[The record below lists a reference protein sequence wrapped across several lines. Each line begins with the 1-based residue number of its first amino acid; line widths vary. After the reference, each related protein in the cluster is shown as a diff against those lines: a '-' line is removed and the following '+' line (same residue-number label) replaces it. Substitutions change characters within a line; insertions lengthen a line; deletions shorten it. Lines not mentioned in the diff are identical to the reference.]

1 MKRIPSSITLAGLF
15 ALILSA
21 VAGAAGVSQ
30 DDFKAFMKDYEAKV
44 IPLSRENNLASY
56 NASISGKDEDY
67 AKSSA
72 LQLEYGKYHSNPAT
86 FARIR
91 EFRDSGQVTDPVLRR
106 ELDVLYLSYLGYQ
119 IDTVLLAQITELES
133 AIEQKFNTFR
143 TKVGDRSLPDNSVD
157 SILRSSADSKELEAV
172 WKASKEVG
180 KLVEPDLRKL
190 AKLRNQAAHSIGF
203 ANFYEMQLKLGE
215 IDPAELEALF
225 GELDSLTRGT
235 FAELKSE
242 MDSALAARLGI
253 SQSALRPW
261 HYQNRFFQE
270 APSIY
275 GVDLNSF
282 YAGKDPVAIAKKYF
296 ADIGMPVDSILAR
309 SDLYEKPGKYQHAYS
324 TDIDRQGDSRVVCS
338 IRPDYYWMNTILH
351 ELGHATYAQYND
363 PNLPWLLRTSTQAFT
378 DEAVANFFGALA
390 SNPKWIAEVAEGDTT
405 ELKKVAA
412 ACLRSKRAETLV
424 FSRWS
429 QVMVHFERALY
440 ADPDQDLNT
449 LWWNLIEKYQLLARP
464 EGRNAPDWASKI
476 HIASSP
482 VYYHG
487 YLMGDLLASQFAD
500 AIGRKVLG
508 ADDPFTLTFAND
520 KRIGIFLMAEVYH
533 PGSLY
538 PWNDMITRATGQ
550 RLTSAFYAKQ
560 YLKSR

>member
-1 MKRIPSSITLAGLF
+1 MKRIVWLKICVILALM
-15 ALILSA
+15 LNA
-21 VAGAAGVSQ
+21 VAMAAGVTQ
-30 DDFKAFMKDYEAKV
+30 DDFQSFMREYEAKI
-44 IPLSRENNLASY
+44 IPLSRENNLASL

-72 LQLEYGKYHSNPAT
+72 LSLEYGKYHSNPAA
-86 FARIR
+86 FARVKA
-91 EFRDSGQVTDPVLRR
+91 FRDSGQVTDPVLKR
-106 ELDVLYLSYLGYQ
+106 ELEVLYLSYLGYQ

-143 TKVGDRSLPDNSVD
+143 TKVGGRSLPDNDVD
-157 SILRSSADSKELEAV
+157 SILRASTNSGELEAV

-180 KLVEPDLRKL
+180 KVVEPELRRL
-190 AKLRNQAAHSIGF
+190 AKLRNQAARSIGF
-203 ANFYEMQLKLGE
+203 ANFYEMQLKLTEIEPGE
-215 IDPAELEALF
+215 LQTLF
-225 GELDSLTRGT
+225 DELDSLTRGT

-242 MDSALAARLGI
+242 MDSVLAARLGI
-253 SQSALRPW
+253 GKSELKPW

-270 APSIY
+270 APAIY

-282 YAGKDPVAIAKKYF
+282 YSGKDPVAIVKTYF
-296 ADIGMPVDSILAR
+296 AGIGMPVDSILAH

-324 TDIDRQGDSRVVCS
+324 TDIDRLGDSRIVCS
-338 IRPDYYWMNTILH
+338 MRPDYYWMNTILH
-351 ELGHATYAQYND
+351 ELGHATYARYND

-390 SNPKWIAEVAEGDTT
+390 ANPLWIAESAGGDTV

-412 ACLRSKRAETLV
+412 ACSRSKRAETLV

-449 LWWNLIEKYQLLARP
+449 LWWNLVEKFQLLTRP
-464 EGRNAPDWASKI
+464 KGRNEPDWASKI

-500 AIGRKVLG
+500 AIGRSILG
-508 ADDPFTLTFAND
+508 SENPWMLSYAND
-520 KRIGIFLMAEVYH
+520 QRIGNYLMAEVYR

-538 PWNDMITRATGQ
+538 PWNEMIARATGQ
-550 RLTSAFYAKQ
+550 KLTSVFYARQ
-560 YLKSR
+560 YVKSK